1 MPTEPIAYRI
11 PEAAK
16 LSGTSRSTI
25 YRLIEDKQITPCRVR
40 GRVLILREDLEAF
53 MRGQR
58 GAA

>member
-1 MPTEPIAYRI
+1 MSDPIAYRI

-25 YRLIEDKQITPCRVR
+25 YRLIAEKQITLCKVR
-40 GRVLILREDLEAF
+40 GRALILREDLEAF

-58 GAA
+58 EVA

>member
-1 MPTEPIAYRI
+1 MAYRI

-16 LSGTSRSTI
+16 LTGTSRSTI

-58 GAA
+58 EVA